1 MIVDTDVLVWYMRG
15 DKKAREKLRRLGA
28 FSISAVTHM
37 ELIQGMRDRREL
49 EVFKGFLRSRGVN
62 VVGISEKMSDR
73 AVFYMEQH
81 FLGHNLRMADALIG
95 ATAWVLGEPLL
106 TGNVRQY
113 RVLKDIKLVK
123 FRTSG

>member
-1 MIVDTDVLVWYMRG
+1 MIVDTDVLVWYLRG
-15 DKKAREKLRRLGA
+15 DKRARDRLRRMRA

-37 ELIQGMRDRREL
+37 ELIQGMRDRGEMEL
-49 EVFKGFLRSRGVN
+49 LKGFLRSWGVT

-81 FLGHNLRMADALIG
+81 FLGHSLRMADALIG

-106 TGNVRQY
+106 TGNVRHY
-113 RVLKDIKLVK
+113 RVLKDVKLVK
-123 FRTSG
+123 FRR